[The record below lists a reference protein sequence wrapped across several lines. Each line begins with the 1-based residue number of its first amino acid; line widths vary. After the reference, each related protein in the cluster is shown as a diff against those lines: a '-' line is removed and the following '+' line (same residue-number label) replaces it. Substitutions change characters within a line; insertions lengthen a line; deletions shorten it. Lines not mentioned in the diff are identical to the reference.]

1 MNVLTYL
8 LAAPVVRGPYKDI
21 RHVYKVHASCP
32 FSGSVERALWAGFHA
47 DRMGY
52 AFVGGYTSAL
62 GRLTSTIEKLDRPLP
77 ARVCLA
83 ATESGGG
90 HPKAIKARIDKQG
103 GALVLNGEKTFAT
116 LAMQAE
122 EMLVVASRG
131 TESEGKNRL
140 RVVRVKPSAPGVTLT
155 ARPETPFT
163 PEIPHAIVK
172 LENVT
177 VENTD
182 MLPGDGYDTYLK
194 PFRTIEDTHVLAATI
209 GYVAGVARHYG
220 FSKDVVAECVSAALA
235 LVDVGARDATKP
247 LTHVVL
253 AGIFAQAKRFVGSL
267 GDEWAK
273 VEESERARWQRD
285 LPILL
290 VAEGV
295 RAKRTERAFES
306 VSTPS
311 QLPPEAT
318 GTLPMP

>member
-32 FSGSVERALWAGFHA
+32 FAGSVERAVWAGFHA
-47 DRMGY
+47 DRIGY

-62 GRLTSTIEKLDRPLP
+62 ARLASSIEKLDRPLA

-90 HPKAIKARIDKQG
+90 HPKAIKTRIDKQG

-116 LAMQAE
+116 LAAQSE

-131 TESEGKNRL
+131 MESEGKNRL
-140 RVVRVKPSAPGVTLT
+140 RVVRVKPNAPGVTIT
-155 ARPETPFT
+155 PRPETPFT
-163 PEIPHAIVK
+163 PEIPHAVVK

-177 VENTD
+177 VENED
-182 MLPGDGYDTYLK
+182 MLPGDGYEQYLK
-194 PFRTIEDTHVLAATI
+194 PFRTIEDTHVLAATV
-209 GYVAGVARHYG
+209 GYVAGVGRAFG
-220 FSKDVVAECVSAALA
+220 FSKDVIAECVSTTLA
-235 LVDVGARDATKP
+235 LVDVGAREPSKP

-253 AGIFAQAKRFVGSL
+253 AGIFAQVKRLIGSL

-273 VEESERARWQRD
+273 VEESERTRWQRD
-285 LPILL
+285 LPILM
-290 VAEGV
+290 VAEGA
-295 RAKRTERAFES
+295 RGKRTERAFET
-306 VSTPS
+306 VTPS